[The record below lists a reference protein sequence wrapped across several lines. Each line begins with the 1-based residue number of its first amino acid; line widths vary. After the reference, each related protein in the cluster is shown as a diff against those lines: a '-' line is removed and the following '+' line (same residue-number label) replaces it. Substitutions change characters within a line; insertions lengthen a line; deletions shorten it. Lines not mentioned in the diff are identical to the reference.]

1 MLHMPNEIKTE
12 TGRGRVVFLELLRII
27 AAFFVI
33 VNHTNCQDVAPGF
46 LWATSVAWFFASK
59 ISVPVFV
66 MITGYL
72 SLSKPQTYEKTVRS
86 VLRFVVCILLFSTV
100 YYVVDCITG
109 DAQRPGL
116 REFLFLL
123 RTAKVT
129 NAFWYLYMYL
139 GLLLMLPFVQKMAA
153 NMEKTDY
160 HVFFGITALFVSLWP
175 MVIHYIPELTYTH
188 HFELPLFSGY
198 ICLLLAGDYM
208 RKYVKATPW
217 GRWIAVAVF
226 AVMCALNVLL
236 TYGEY
241 LRSEDGYYLYFD
253 NRLFLPIMLES
264 VCAFYLVSGLKIGE
278 TAGKWITKLGSLT
291 FGIYLVSDM
300 VIDGLEPLWYRA
312 WESGVPLWP
321 AMLTYEISIFAISIL
336 LALVLKQI
344 PLIKKLL

>member
-1 MLHMPNEIKTE
+1 MPTEIKTE
-12 TGRGRVVFLELLRII
+12 TGSGRVVFLELLRIL

-33 VNHTNCQDVAPGF
+33 VNHTSCQDVAPGF

-66 MITGYL
+66 MISGYL
-72 SLSKPQTYEKTVRS
+72 MLQKQHSYQKTARS
-86 VLRFVVCILLFSTV
+86 FLRIALCLLVFSII
-100 YYVVDCITG
+100 YYTVDCITG

-116 REFLFLL
+116 REFLYLM
-123 RTAKVT
+123 RTAKLT

-160 HVFFGITALFVSLWP
+160 HVFFGISGLIVSTWP
-175 MVIHYIPELTYTH
+175 MVIHYIPEFIYTD
-188 HFELPLFSGY
+188 HFSLPLFGGY
-198 ICLLLAGDYM
+198 ICLLLLGDYM
-208 RKYVKATPW
+208 RRYVKPSPR
-217 GRWIAVAVF
+217 GRWIAAVLF
-226 AVMCALNVLL
+226 VVMCALNTLL

-241 LRSEDGYYLYFD
+241 VRFPGEYYLYFD
-253 NRLFLPIMLES
+253 NRLFLPIMIES
-264 VCAFYLVSGLKIGE
+264 ICAFYFVSSLTIGQQAE
-278 TAGKWITKLGSLT
+278 KWITKLGGLT

-321 AMLTYEISIFAISIL
+321 AMLTYEFSIFAISIL